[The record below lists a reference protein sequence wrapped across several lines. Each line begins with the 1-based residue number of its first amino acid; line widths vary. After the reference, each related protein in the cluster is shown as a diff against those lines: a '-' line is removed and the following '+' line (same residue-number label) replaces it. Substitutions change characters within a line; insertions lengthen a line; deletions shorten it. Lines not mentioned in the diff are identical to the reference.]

1 MLTVDLAGARRGNR
15 VVAAVGQVVLLVALW
30 GFYLLCRHV
39 LEGSQSAARE
49 HADQVWSLERT
60 LRLPSEARLQD
71 WVLNSD
77 AAVRVVNAI
86 YQYVHFPVMFCTLVL
101 LYVRR
106 WDVYRWFRNV
116 LVLTT
121 GLALVGHIVYPLS
134 PPRLEPGFGMVD
146 TGVEF
151 GQSTYGGKPG
161 TGFTNQLAAMPSMHV
176 AWAALIAIAVILCLR
191 TRWRWLAPLYAVAI
205 LLVVVVTGN
214 HYWLDGI
221 VGLALLAISM
231 LVFRRSRAEV
241 PTAAQRLP
249 AEQDVEQGLG
259 RSGRR

>member
-1 MLTVDLAGARRGNR
+1 MLTVDLAGTRRGAR
-15 VVAAVGQVVLLVALW
+15 AVGAAGQAVLIVAFW
-30 GFYLLCRHV
+30 MFYLVCRH
-39 LEGSQSAARE
+39 LFEGSERVARE

-60 LRLPSEARLQD
+60 LRLPSEARLQE

-77 AAVRVVNAI
+77 AAVRLVNAI
-86 YQYVHFPVMFCTLVL
+86 YQYVHFPVMFCALAL

-106 WDVYRWFRNV
+106 REVYQWFRNV
-116 LVLTT
+116 LILTT
-121 GLALVGHIVYPLS
+121 GLALVGHIGYPLS

-146 TGVEF
+146 TGHEF

-176 AWAALIAIAVILCLR
+176 AWAALIAMTVILCLR
-191 TRWRWLAPLYAVAI
+191 SRWRWLAPLYAVAI
-205 LLVVVVTGN
+205 LIVVVVTGN

-231 LVFRRSRAEV
+231 LVFRPPRTDHRWV
-241 PTAAQRLP
+241 
-249 AEQDVEQGLG
+249 DGDG
-259 RSGRR
+259 RNPRE